1 MAESQSSDGGK
12 VSIHQPEPID
22 LTLRER
28 ERELRTMPGRD
39 VLIELKSLEASVR
52 VFAENY
58 RELQKFLVDVQTN
71 PGHAFLGLDQ
81 ARKRQKEDVFAETH
95 RLVHNF
101 LAASFSLVDHTRCTR
116 DRITPGLVGLYEV
129 ETDRRFS
136 SDGVAKF
143 WQGLRNYQTHY
154 EPPPLTLVGRGMPPD
169 STHTL
174 VMRRK
179 DLLEWD
185 NWPSAAKAWLRRS
198 DDDIDALTSATE
210 YFEKVRDFQLWFGGE
225 MRRERREDLA
235 AFYTRQEEYFLLFIE
250 SRLDAWLADPHAEPL
265 GDRGL
270 FLHVFDLGDF
280 EVLDTMP
287 PGSSE
292 RTEAALAIL
301 RRHFRV
307 PGALAC
313 KFARAYADR
322 RFFPR

>member
-1 MAESQSSDGGK
+1 
-12 VSIHQPEPID
+12 VSIRQPELID
-22 LTLRER
+22 LTLREM
-28 ERELRTMPGRD
+28 ERGVRTMTGRH
-39 VLIELKSLEASVR
+39 VLVELNSLEASAR

-58 RELQKFLVDVQTN
+58 RELHKFLVGVQTN
-71 PGHAFLGLDQ
+71 PDNAFLGLDQ

-116 DRITPGLVGLYEV
+116 DRITPRLVGLYKTEAKL
-129 ETDRRFS
+129 RFS
-136 SDGVAKF
+136 SDGVSQF

-154 EPPPLTLVGRGMPPD
+154 QPPPLTIVGRGLPPD
-169 STHTL
+169 STLTL

-179 DLLEWD
+179 DLFAWKK
-185 NWPSAAKAWLRRS
+185 WPSVAKAWLRQS
-198 DDDIDALTSATE
+198 DDNVDVLATATD
-210 YFEKVRDFQLWFGGE
+210 YFEKVRDFQLWFGE
-225 MRRERREDLA
+225 KMRRERREDLA
-235 AFYTRQEEYFLLFIE
+235 AFYTREEEYFLLSIE
-250 SRLDAWLADPHAEPL
+250 SALDVWLADPDSEPL

-270 FLHVFDLGDF
+270 FLHIFDLGDF
-280 EVLDTMP
+280 EVLDAMS

-307 PGALAC
+307 PGTLAC
-313 KFARAYADR
+313 KFARAYSDR